1 MAPDLLGRIG
11 SFLGKR
17 RPWYELPRL
26 LSMPRLVEIR
36 NELREKNLHDTEE
49 PPLERKEIP
58 ADLDPELRHERTVDG
73 TYNDL
78 ALSGDGQLRPAVR
91 PQRPAR
97 THVPGHGQPAR
108 LPTRAWSA
116 AS

>member
-1 MAPDLLGRIG
+1 MPDNLLDRLGD
-11 SFLGKR
+11 FLHR

-58 ADLDPELRHERTVDG
+58 PDLDPKRREERTIDG
-73 TYNDL
+73 SYDDL
-78 ALSGDGQLRPAVR
+78 HYPAMGSCGRRFGRNVPLEALENAFHPWKEVKVGGPTSPGQ
-91 PQRPAR
+91 
-97 THVPGHGQPAR
+97 
-108 LPTRAWSA
+108 
-116 AS
+116 